1 MKEFQKK
8 ITKPVGVDDEGV
20 VVVQLLGHQ
29 LVLLSSLVLGVVI
42 EAPGESDLC
51 VVVDVTANLDTIYQ

>member
-1 MKEFQKK
+1 M
-8 ITKPVGVDDEGV
+8 DDEGV

-29 LVLLSSLVLGVVI
+29 LVLLSSLVLGIVI
-42 EAPGESDLC
+42 EAPGESDLG

>member
-1 MKEFQKK
+1 MKEFRK

-29 LVLLSSLVLGVVI
+29 FVLLRPLVLSVVSKTSR
-42 EAPGESDLC
+42 ESDLG
-51 VVVDVTANLDTIYQ
+51 VVVDVASNLN